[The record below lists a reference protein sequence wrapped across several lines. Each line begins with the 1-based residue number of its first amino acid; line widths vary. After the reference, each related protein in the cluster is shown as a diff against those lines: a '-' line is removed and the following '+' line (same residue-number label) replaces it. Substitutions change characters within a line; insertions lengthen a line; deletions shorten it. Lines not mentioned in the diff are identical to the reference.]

1 MCGIGGFSL
10 SSKTPFSQS
19 ILKKILNSID
29 HRGPDDRGIYEDFDY
44 KIGLV
49 QARLSIQDL
58 SSFGHQPM
66 ISEDGQIVLV
76 FNGEIYNFRE
86 LRSELK
92 AKGIKFNGLSD
103 TEVLLNLYIL
113 EGQQMLSKLNGI
125 FAFAIW
131 DKRDQSIFLARD
143 NFGVKPLYYS
153 SIENNF
159 FFASE
164 MKALVPLLKNTKEI
178 NFKALQNYLT
188 YLYCPGKG
196 TPIES
201 ISKLLPGQ
209 ALIINS
215 GKIKKSWKWY
225 HPPVF
230 NEKSKTKMK
239 QKFAIEGVR
248 KHLRDAVVRQMIAD
262 VPVGAFL
269 SGGLDSSAIVSFA
282 REQNKNISCFV
293 IESEGSQ
300 EKGKSDDVFYARRVA
315 KYLNVNLDVVKINSI
330 KMANDLEV
338 MIKTLDEPIAD
349 FSALNVLYISQLAR
363 EQGIKV
369 LLSGIG
375 GDDVFAGYRRHQA
388 MMNEYWWSWL
398 PNKLRN
404 ILKIASSKLNQN
416 NTFNR
421 RLSKLFSGAN
431 LNGDERLINYFS
443 WIQRDDLKRL
453 YSKDLS
459 CSLGLS
465 NPNSE
470 MLNFLEE
477 LPKST
482 KKLDRMLALEQQFFL
497 ADHNLLY
504 ADRMSMAN
512 GLEVRVPFLD
522 KELVEFAHNIPDNL
536 KQRGTQGKWI
546 LKKSMEGFLPKEVIY
561 RSKTG
566 FGVPLRRW
574 MRNELREFL
583 GDVLSIESLRNRGLF
598 DPTAVW
604 KLIAENDKGKIDAS
618 YTLLSLLCI
627 EIWCRNYIG
636 N

>member
-10 SSKTPFSQS
+10 SSKTPFSQVT
-19 ILKKILNSID
+19 LKKILNSID
-29 HRGPDDRGIYEDFDY
+29 HRGPDDRGIYEDFDN

-58 SSFGHQPM
+58 SSSGHQPM

-86 LRSELK
+86 LRSELIT
-92 AKGIKFNGLSD
+92 KGIKFNGLSD
-103 TEVLLNLYIL
+103 TEVLLSLYIL

-131 DKRDQSIFLARD
+131 DKRNKSIFLARD
-143 NFGVKPLYYS
+143 NFGVKPLYYF

-164 MKALVPLLKNTKEI
+164 MKALVPLVKNIKEI

-196 TPIES
+196 TPIHS
-201 ISKLLPGQ
+201 INKLLPGE
-209 ALIINS
+209 ALIINN
-215 GKIKKSWKWY
+215 GKIKKSWRWY
-225 HPPVF
+225 RPPVF
-230 NEKSKTKMK
+230 FEKSKTKME

-248 KHLRDAVVRQMIAD
+248 KHLRNAVTRQMVAD

-269 SGGLDSSAIVSFA
+269 SGGLDSSALVSFA
-282 REQNKNISCFV
+282 REQNKDISCFV
-293 IESEGSQ
+293 IEAEGGQ
-300 EKGKSDDVFYARRVA
+300 EKGNSDDVYYARKVA
-315 KYLNVNLDVVKINSI
+315 KHLNVNLDVVKINSK

-338 MIKTLDEPIAD
+338 MIKILDEPIAD

-363 EQGIKV
+363 QQGIKV

-443 WIQRDDLKRL
+443 WIQRDDLKKL

-459 CSLGLS
+459 YSLRLS
-465 NPNSE
+465 NPNLE
-470 MLNFLEE
+470 MLSFLKE

-536 KQRGTQGKWI
+536 KQRGIQGKWI
-546 LKKSMEGFLPKEVIY
+546 LKKSMEGILPNEVIY
-561 RSKTG
+561 RAKTG

-583 GDVLSIESLRNRGLF
+583 GDVLSIENIRNRGLF
-598 DPTAVW
+598 DSTAVW

-627 EIWCRNYIG
+627 EIWCRNHIR

>member
-10 SSKTPFSQS
+10 SSKTPFSQVT
-19 ILKKILNSID
+19 LKKILNSID
-29 HRGPDDRGIYEDFDY
+29 HRGPDDRGIYEDFDN

-86 LRSELK
+86 LRSELIT
-92 AKGIKFNGLSD
+92 KGIKFNGLSD

-131 DKRDQSIFLARD
+131 DRRNQSIFLARD
-143 NFGVKPLYYS
+143 NFGVKPLYYF

-164 MKALVPLLKNTKEI
+164 LKALVPLVKNIKEI

-196 TPIES
+196 TPIQS
-201 ISKLLPGQ
+201 INKLLPGE

-215 GKIKKSWKWY
+215 GKIKKSWRWY
-225 HPPVF
+225 RPPVF
-230 NEKSKTKMK
+230 FEKSKTKMEK
-239 QKFAIEGVR
+239 KFAIEGVR
-248 KHLRDAVVRQMIAD
+248 KHLRNAVARQMVAD

-282 REQNKNISCFV
+282 REQNKDISCFV
-293 IESEGSQ
+293 IEAEGGQ
-300 EKGKSDDVFYARRVA
+300 EKGNSDDVYYARKVA
-315 KYLNVNLDVVKINSI
+315 KHLNVNLDVVKINSS

-338 MIKTLDEPIAD
+338 MVKILDEPIAD

-443 WIQRDDLKRL
+443 WIQRDDLKKL

-459 CSLGLS
+459 YSLRLS

-470 MLNFLEE
+470 MLNFLKE

-536 KQRGTQGKWI
+536 KQRGIQGKWI
-546 LKKSMEGFLPKEVIY
+546 LKKSMEGILPNEVIY
-561 RSKTG
+561 RAKTG

-583 GDVLSIESLRNRGLF
+583 GDVLSIENIKNRGLF
-598 DPTAVW
+598 DSTAVW

-627 EIWCRNYIG
+627 EIWCRNNIR

>member
-300 EKGKSDDVFYARRVA
+300 EKGKSDDVYYARRVA

>member
-1 MCGIGGFSL
+1 LI
-10 SSKTPFSQS
+10 
-19 ILKKILNSID
+19 II
-29 HRGPDDRGIYEDFDY
+29 
-44 KIGLV
+44 
-49 QARLSIQDL
+49 
-58 SSFGHQPM
+58 
-66 ISEDGQIVLV
+66 
-76 FNGEIYNFRE
+76 
-86 LRSELK
+86 
-92 AKGIKFNGLSD
+92 
-103 TEVLLNLYIL
+103 
-113 EGQQMLSKLNGI
+113 
-125 FAFAIW
+125 
-131 DKRDQSIFLARD
+131 
-143 NFGVKPLYYS
+143 
-153 SIENNF
+153 F

-164 MKALVPLLKNTKEI
+164 LKALVPLVKNIKEI

-196 TPIES
+196 TPIQS
-201 ISKLLPGQ
+201 INKLLPGE

-215 GKIKKSWKWY
+215 GEIKKSWRWY
-225 HPPVF
+225 RPPVF
-230 NEKSKTKMK
+230 FEKSKTKME

-248 KHLRDAVVRQMIAD
+248 KHLRNSVARQMVSD

-282 REQNKNISCFV
+282 REQNKDISCFV
-293 IESEGSQ
+293 IEAEGGQ
-300 EKGKSDDVFYARRVA
+300 EKGNSDDVYYARKVA
-315 KYLNVNLDVVKINSI
+315 KHLNVNLDVVKINSS

-338 MIKTLDEPIAD
+338 MIKILDEPIAD

-443 WIQRDDLKRL
+443 WIQRDDLKKL

-459 CSLGLS
+459 YSLRLS

-470 MLNFLEE
+470 MLNFLKE

-522 KELVEFAHNIPDNL
+522 KELVEFAYNIPDNL
-536 KQRGTQGKWI
+536 KQRGIQGKWI
-546 LKKSMEGFLPKEVIY
+546 LKKSMEGILPNEVIY
-561 RSKTG
+561 RAKTG

-574 MRNELREFL
+574 MRKELREFL
-583 GDVLSIESLRNRGLF
+583 GDVLSIENIRNRGLF
-598 DPTAVW
+598 DSTAVW

-627 EIWCRNYIG
+627 EIWCRNHIR

>member
-10 SSKTPFSQS
+10 SSKTPFSQVT
-19 ILKKILNSID
+19 LKKILNSID
-29 HRGPDDRGIYEDFDY
+29 HRGPDDKGIYEDFDN

-58 SSFGHQPM
+58 SSSGHQPM

-86 LRSELK
+86 LRSELIT
-92 AKGIKFNGLSD
+92 KGIKFNGLSD
-103 TEVLLNLYIL
+103 TEVLLSLYIL

-131 DKRDQSIFLARD
+131 DKRNKSIFLARD
-143 NFGVKPLYYS
+143 NFGVKPLYYF

-164 MKALVPLLKNTKEI
+164 MKALVPLVKNIKEI

-196 TPIES
+196 TPIHS
-201 ISKLLPGQ
+201 INKLLPGE
-209 ALIINS
+209 ALIINN
-215 GKIKKSWKWY
+215 GKIKKSWRWY
-225 HPPVF
+225 RPPVF
-230 NEKSKTKMK
+230 FEKSKTKME

-248 KHLRDAVVRQMIAD
+248 KHLRNAVARQMVAD

-269 SGGLDSSAIVSFA
+269 SGGLDSSALVSFA
-282 REQNKNISCFV
+282 REQNKDISCFV
-293 IESEGSQ
+293 IEAEGGQ
-300 EKGKSDDVFYARRVA
+300 EKGNSDDVYYARKVA
-315 KYLNVNLDVVKINSI
+315 KHLNVNLDVVKINSK

-338 MIKTLDEPIAD
+338 MIKILDEPIAD

-363 EQGIKV
+363 QQGIKV

-443 WIQRDDLKRL
+443 WIQRDDLKKL

-459 CSLGLS
+459 YSLRLS
-465 NPNSE
+465 NPNLE
-470 MLNFLEE
+470 MLSFLKE

-536 KQRGTQGKWI
+536 KQRGIQGKWI
-546 LKKSMEGFLPKEVIY
+546 LKKSMEGILPNEVIY
-561 RSKTG
+561 RAKTG

-583 GDVLSIESLRNRGLF
+583 GDVLSIENIRNRGLF
-598 DPTAVW
+598 DSTAVW

-627 EIWCRNYIG
+627 EIWCRNHIR

>member
-1 MCGIGGFSL
+1 MS
-10 SSKTPFSQS
+10 
-19 ILKKILNSID
+19 
-29 HRGPDDRGIYEDFDY
+29 
-44 KIGLV
+44 
-49 QARLSIQDL
+49 
-58 SSFGHQPM
+58 
-66 ISEDGQIVLV
+66 
-76 FNGEIYNFRE
+76 
-86 LRSELK
+86 
-92 AKGIKFNGLSD
+92 
-103 TEVLLNLYIL
+103 
-113 EGQQMLSKLNGI
+113 
-125 FAFAIW
+125 
-131 DKRDQSIFLARD
+131 
-143 NFGVKPLYYS
+143 
-153 SIENNF
+153 
-159 FFASE
+159 
-164 MKALVPLLKNTKEI
+164 LLKFEPLPEI
-178 NFKALQNYLT
+178 KTQAFILT
-188 YLYCPGKG
+188 ILIFY
-196 TPIES
+196 
-201 ISKLLPGQ
+201 
-209 ALIINS
+209 IINS

-300 EKGKSDDVFYARRVA
+300 EKGKSDDVYYARRVA

-465 NPNSE
+465 NPNC
-470 MLNFLEE
+470 
-477 LPKST
+477 
-482 KKLDRMLALEQQFFL
+482 A
-497 ADHNLLY
+497 
-504 ADRMSMAN
+504 
-512 GLEVRVPFLD
+512 
-522 KELVEFAHNIPDNL
+522 
-536 KQRGTQGKWI
+536 
-546 LKKSMEGFLPKEVIY
+546 
-561 RSKTG
+561 
-566 FGVPLRRW
+566 
-574 MRNELREFL
+574 
-583 GDVLSIESLRNRGLF
+583 
-598 DPTAVW
+598 
-604 KLIAENDKGKIDAS
+604 
-618 YTLLSLLCI
+618 
-627 EIWCRNYIG
+627 
-636 N
+636 